1 MFLNIMN
8 QTDRKTGMEQAC
20 MEMREHSYDALW
32 SLNIKGLPFLWKS
45 LNSQNMKE
53 QFEPKEDSSVF

>member
-20 MEMREHSYDALW
+20 MEMREHSYDAL
-32 SLNIKGLPFLWKS
+32 
-45 LNSQNMKE
+45 
-53 QFEPKEDSSVF
+53 